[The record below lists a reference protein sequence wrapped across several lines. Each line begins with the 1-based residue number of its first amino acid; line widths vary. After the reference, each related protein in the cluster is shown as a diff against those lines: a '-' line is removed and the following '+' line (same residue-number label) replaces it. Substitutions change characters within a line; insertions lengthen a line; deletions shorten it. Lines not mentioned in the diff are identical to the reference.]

1 MEVEFL
7 KKFEKDLTKVDA
19 LTRKRALRVVQS
31 LETATSITELE
42 QLKKLSGH
50 QNTYRIRLGDYR
62 LGIFVSGDKV
72 QLARLLHRRE
82 VYRFFP

>member
-19 LTRKRALRVVQS
+19 LTRKHALRVVQS